1 MSSTVATADKKF
13 PATNMSLPSRADSE
27 LTGLTPGPWARSEDR
42 GADPDHCRPL
52 LHRDL
57 DIVAHPHRVLDGAHD
72 AAQAP
77 QFTKIRPRLIGIR
90 DCWWNNHQPVESK
103 VAAALQ
109 LVPQRLQVLR
119 QRPAF
124 LRLAPHV
131 DLDEHGLNNP
141 QPGRSILD
149 VLSQSEAIDR
159 LNPRETPDRLPHF
172 VALQPSD
179 QVP

>member
-103 VAAALQ
+103 MAAALR
-109 LVPQRLQVLR
+109 LV
-119 QRPAF
+119 
-124 LRLAPHV
+124 PHV